1 MEPKIDIAMKAEK
14 SKTCHSPLGPIRLRG
29 IQLGSPRLTIEQK
42 MKSTLEGILA
52 LALILHIFR
61 WIPGAKLGGKIE
73 SRRYKKTASKMMKN
87 EAQQMAQKRN
97 QKS

>member
-1 MEPKIDIAMKAEK
+1 MDFWEEHGSHLLAPKMEPKIDIAMKAEK

-52 LALILHIFR
+52 LALILHI
-61 WIPGAKLGGKIE
+61 LGGFREPSWEAK
-73 SRRYKKTASKMMKN
+73 SSQDATKKRHRK
-87 EAQQMAQKRN
+87 
-97 QKS
+97 